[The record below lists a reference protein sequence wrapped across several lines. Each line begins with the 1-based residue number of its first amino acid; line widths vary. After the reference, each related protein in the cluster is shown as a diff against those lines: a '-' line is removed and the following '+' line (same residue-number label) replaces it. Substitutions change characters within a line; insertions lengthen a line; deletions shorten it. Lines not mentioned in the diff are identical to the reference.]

1 MAEKTL
7 NDPLADFEIK
17 DIICA
22 EIRKRLDGDC
32 TLMGG
37 QAYAGF
43 TAKFE
48 VKIAYTRSLT
58 PPTLVWGTA
67 KSDPPDNVT
76 VELIQ
81 EKTVA
86 SDTYASVAPNVERQE
101 HNLPIPV
108 LVQTPTGAVR
118 RRVHVE
124 KAKQ

>member
-1 MAEKTL
+1 MAERTL

-43 TAKFE
+43 QAKFDI
-48 VKIAYTRSLT
+48 KISYTRSLT
-58 PPTLVWGTA
+58 PATLVWGTA
-67 KSDPPDNVT
+67 EKKPEGEVT
-76 VELIQ
+76 EAGATIV
-81 EKTVA
+81 V
-86 SDTYASVAPNVERQE
+86 DTYQSVAPNVERQD

-108 LVQTPTGAVR
+108 LIQTPTGPVR

-124 KAKQ
+124 RAKSS

>member
-43 TAKFE
+43 TAKFDI
-48 VKIAYTRSLT
+48 KINYIRSLT
-58 PPTLVWGTA
+58 PPTLVWGVLGTKA
-67 KSDPPDNVT
+67 EGEPAG
-76 VELIQ
+76 EIA
-81 EKTVA
+81 VA
-86 SDTYASVAPNVERQE
+86 DTYTSGAPNVERQD

-108 LVQTPTGAVR
+108 LVQTPTGPVR

-124 KAKQ
+124 KAK